1 MGEEEAARGSGIPG
15 KSRPGHGRHR
25 GADRGDP
32 AHLSAARPRSPACRP
47 ADTRDDRGTRFE
59 ATQTEDDG
67 TLRVVGHDTGA
78 GVSDVFG
85 TAITSYEWVYV
96 VPSGRVNAL
105 ARALSAEP
113 GDDVMDALAGY
124 YHSTAAGSASF
135 CAAPRSLPSSITGP
149 AETQP
154 LSTAGQDPS
163 LRLRRHI
170 GYHRRSGH

>member
-1 MGEEEAARGSGIPG
+1 MRTPWRSIWAAWRHTRREGEEEAARGSGIPG

-124 YHSTAAGSASF
+124 YHSTAAGSA
-135 CAAPRSLPSSITGP
+135 LPGLPLGRLGSWRTG
-149 AETQP
+149 
-154 LSTAGQDPS
+154 
-163 LRLRRHI
+163 
-170 GYHRRSGH
+170 